1 MGVMRVIDRTGDSRV
16 AWKVGDATS
25 VDRARE
31 IFDRLLGERQLA
43 FARSARAPATTA
55 ERIWSFEPAAEEII
69 WVRPVAG
76 G

>member
-16 AWKVGDATS
+16 AWKSGDAAS
-25 VDRARE
+25 VDRAQA
-31 IFDRLLGERQLA
+31 IFDRLLAGRQLA
-43 FARSARAPATTA
+43 FARPAAGPASAA
-55 ERIWSFEPAAEEII
+55 ERIWAFDPSAEEIL